1 MNELMAMFSSIAQV
15 FLPVPCFLGC
25 ICFSVHQ
32 YSKGAL
38 NIILP
43 LPATLLLT
51 CSERDHYSDFRLSIK
66 SVWNTLSC
74 CCFVC
79 MFIIGQY
86 HSENK
91 MSSKSEAA
99 GEIFFESEKHHKVR
113 PLKTD
118 TLMVST
124 FDHVHDESKHYLSHW
139 FAQKR
144 YRFTVHIKSIV
155 SKFCSEGR
163 TFSFVKTLLQSLWYV
178 TASGANVLFYC
189 QMSG

>member
-1 MNELMAMFSSIAQV
+1 MNELWLYSMAMFSSIAQV

-99 GEIFFESEKHHKVR
+99 GEIFFESEKHHKIW
-113 PLKTD
+113 PLKMDLLT
-118 TLMVST
+118 VSA
-124 FDHVHDESKHYLSHW
+124 FDAFIYVHDESKHYLSHQ
-139 FAQKR
+139 FAQRR
-144 YRFTVHIKSIV
+144 YRFPQCIYKIIITR
-155 SKFCSEGR
+155 FCFWS
-163 TFSFVKTLLQSLWYV
+163 
-178 TASGANVLFYC
+178 
-189 QMSG
+189 